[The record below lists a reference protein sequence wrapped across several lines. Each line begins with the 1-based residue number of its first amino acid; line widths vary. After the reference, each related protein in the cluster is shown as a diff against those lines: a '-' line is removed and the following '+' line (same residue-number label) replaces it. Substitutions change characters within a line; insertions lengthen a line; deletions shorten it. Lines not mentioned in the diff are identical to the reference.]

1 MTRRFLGI
9 AIVLGLITAV
19 GPFAIDMYLPALPSM
34 GKSLG
39 AGTGAVQMSLMA
51 YFVVIG
57 ICQLFYGPLSD
68 IVGRKLP
75 IYGGLVIFTV
85 GSIGCALAPNIE
97 ILIGFRVVQAF
108 GACAGMVIPR
118 AIVRDLYTGHDATR
132 LMSLLMLTVSI
143 SPILA
148 PLTGSFVIGAFG
160 WRGVFA
166 VLTIAAVLALVLA
179 VTQLKETRE
188 DHHRADST
196 WRGAFSA
203 YGLLLRDGEF
213 IGLVLVGAL
222 GVASFFVYL
231 GSASFVLINH
241 YGLSPKLFSLC
252 FALNAASF
260 FGFSQL
266 TGMLTQRF
274 GLPPVVRIAA
284 AGFAL
289 SMVVLALVFAAGI
302 DNLFALMA
310 PLFIGYGF
318 LGLVI
323 PTTAVLALEHHGA
336 IAGTASALMGALQM
350 IIGSAVMA
358 LAGLFANGMPQPM
371 VYGIAACA
379 VAAFLVTQLALKRVA
394 ATLAPDPS
402 TP

>member
-1 MTRRFLGI
+1 
-9 AIVLGLITAV
+9 
-19 GPFAIDMYLPALPSM
+19 MYLPALPSM

-39 AGTGAVQMSLMA
+39 ASPGAVQMSLMA
-51 YFVVIG
+51 YFIVIG

-85 GSIGCALAPNIE
+85 GSIGCALAPSIDA
-97 ILIGFRVVQAF
+97 LIGFRVIQAF

-166 VLTIAAVLALVLA
+166 VLTIAAVLALILA
-179 VTQLKETRE
+179 VTQLKETRH
-188 DHHRADST
+188 DHHRAQST
-196 WRGAFSA
+196 WASAFSA
-203 YGLLLRDGEF
+203 YLFLLRDGEF
-213 IGLVLVGAL
+213 ISLVLVGAL
-222 GVASFFVYL
+222 GVSSFFVYL
-231 GSASFVLINH
+231 GSASFVLINY

-252 FALNAASF
+252 FALNAAAF

-266 TGMLTQRF
+266 TGTLTQRF
-274 GLPPVVRIAA
+274 GLPPVVRVAA
-284 AGFAL
+284 SGFAL
-289 SMVVLALVFAAGI
+289 AMAALALLFAVGV
-302 DNLFALMA
+302 DSLLALMA
-310 PLFIGYGF
+310 PLFIGYGC

-323 PTTAVLALEHHGA
+323 PTTAVLALERHGE

-350 IIGSAVMA
+350 IIGSAIMA
-358 LAGLFANGMPQPM
+358 LAGLFANGTPKPM
-371 VYGIAACA
+371 AFGI
-379 VAAFLVTQLALKRVA
+379 
-394 ATLAPDPS
+394 
-402 TP
+402 

>member
-34 GKSLG
+34 GKNLG
-39 AGTGAVQMSLMA
+39 AGTSAVQMSLTA
-51 YFVVIG
+51 YFIVIG

-75 IYGGLVIFTV
+75 IYGGLVIFTI

-97 ILIGFRVVQAF
+97 TLIGFRVVQAF

-166 VLTIAAVLALVLA
+166 VLTIAAVIALVLA

-241 YGLSPKLFSLC
+241 YGLTPKLFSLC

-266 TGMLTQRF
+266 TGMLTQRY
-274 GLPPVVRIAA
+274 GLPKVVRVAA
-284 AGFAL
+284 TGFAL
-289 SMVVLALVFAAGI
+289 AMVVLALVFAAGI

-350 IIGSAVMA
+350 IIGAAVMA
-358 LAGLFANGMPQPM
+358 LAGLFANGLPQPM
-371 VYGIAACA
+371 AYGIAICA
-379 VAAFLVTQLALKRVA
+379 VAAFLVTQWTLRRVA
-394 ATLAPDPS
+394 AALVPDPS

>member
-1 MTRRFLGI
+1 VTRRFLGI

-166 VLTIAAVLALVLA
+166 VLTIAAVLALILA

>member
-1 MTRRFLGI
+1 MTRRFLGM

-34 GKSLG
+34 GKTLG
-39 AGTGAVQMSLMA
+39 AGPGAVQMSLMA
-51 YFVVIG
+51 YFIVIG

-75 IYGGLVIFTV
+75 IYGGLAIFTV
-85 GSIGCALAPNIE
+85 GSIGCAMAPTIE
-97 ILIGFRVVQAF
+97 VLIGFRVVQAF

-148 PLTGSFVIGAFG
+148 PLTGSFVIAAFG
-160 WRGVFA
+160 WRGVFV
-166 VLTIAAVLALVLA
+166 VLTIAAVLALILA

-222 GVASFFVYL
+222 GVSSFFVYL

-241 YGLSPKLFSLC
+241 YGLTPKLFSLC

-266 TGMLTQRF
+266 TGTLTQRF
-274 GLPPVVRIAA
+274 GLPQVVRVAA

-289 SMVVLALVFAAGI
+289 AMVVLALVFAMGI

-350 IIGSAVMA
+350 IIGSTVMA
-358 LAGLFANGMPQPM
+358 LAGIFANGSPQPM
-371 VYGIAACA
+371 VFGIAACA
-379 VAAFLVTQLALKRVA
+379 VTAFLVTQWALRRVA
-394 ATLAPDPS
+394 ATLAPNPS

>member
-1 MTRRFLGI
+1 MTRRFLRM

-39 AGTGAVQMSLMA
+39 ASPNAVQMSLMA
-51 YFVVIG
+51 FFVVIG

-75 IYGGLVIFTV
+75 IYGGLAIFAL
-85 GSIGCALAPNIE
+85 GSIGCALAPSIDV
-97 ILIGFRVVQAF
+97 LIAFRVLQAF
-108 GACAGMVIPR
+108 GACAGMVVPR
-118 AIVRDLYTGHDATR
+118 AIVRDLHTGHDATR
-132 LMSLLMLTVSI
+132 LMSLLMLTVSV

-166 VLTIAAVLALVLA
+166 VLTIAAIIGLALA
-179 VTQLKETRE
+179 VTQLKESRPPEHRE
-188 DHHRADST
+188 ESS
-196 WRGAFSA
+196 WRGAFAA

-213 IGLVLVGAL
+213 IGLTLVGAL
-222 GVASFFVYL
+222 GVSSFFVYL

-241 YGLSPKLFSLC
+241 YGLTPKLFSLC
-252 FALNAASF
+252 FALNAAAF

-266 TGMLTQRF
+266 TGTLTQRF
-274 GLPPVVRIAA
+274 GLPRVVRVAA
-284 AGFAL
+284 SGFAL
-289 SMVVLALVFAAGI
+289 AMVVLALLFAAGV
-302 DNLFALMA
+302 DGLFALMA

-323 PTTAVLALEHHGA
+323 PTTAVLSLEHHGE
-336 IAGTASALMGALQM
+336 IAGTASALMGSLQM
-350 IIGSAVMA
+350 IIGSAIMA
-358 LAGLFANGMPQPM
+358 LAGLFANGTPRPM
-371 VYGIAACA
+371 AFGIAACA
-379 VAAFLVTQLALKRVA
+379 VGAFLVTQFALRQVA
-394 ATLAPDPS
+394 ANAIPNPS

>member
-284 AGFAL
+284 AGLAL
-289 SMVVLALVFAAGI
+289 SMV
-302 DNLFALMA
+302 
-310 PLFIGYGF
+310 
-318 LGLVI
+318 
-323 PTTAVLALEHHGA
+323 VLALEHHGA

>member
-1 MTRRFLGI
+1 MNRRFLRM

-34 GKSLG
+34 GKTLG
-39 AGTGAVQMSLMA
+39 AGPAAVQMSLMA

-75 IYGGLVIFTV
+75 IYGGLVIFTL
-85 GSIGCALAPNIE
+85 GSIGCALAPSIE

-148 PLTGSFVIGAFG
+148 PLTGSFVIAAFG

-166 VLTIAAVLALVLA
+166 VLTIAAAIALVLA
-179 VTQLKETRE
+179 TTQLKETRH
-188 DHHRADST
+188 DHHRAESS
-196 WRGAFSA
+196 WAGAFAA
-203 YGLLLRDGEF
+203 YRLLLRDGEF

-222 GVASFFVYL
+222 GVSSFFVYL

-241 YGLSPKLFSLC
+241 YGLTPKLFSLC

-266 TGMLTQRF
+266 TGALTQRF
-274 GLPPVVRIAA
+274 GLPLVVRVAST
-284 AGFAL
+284 GFAL
-289 SMVVLALVFAAGI
+289 AMAAMALIFAMGI

-323 PTTAVLALEHHGA
+323 PATAVLALEHHGA

-350 IIGSAVMA
+350 IIGSSIMA
-358 LAGLFANGMPQPM
+358 LAGFFANGTPQPM
-371 VYGIAACA
+371 AYGIAACA
-379 VAAFLVTQLALKRVA
+379 AAAFLVAQFALRRVA
-394 ATLAPDPS
+394 PTLAPNPS

>member
-1 MTRRFLGI
+1 VTRRFLGI

-34 GKSLG
+34 GRSLG
-39 AGTGAVQMSLMA
+39 ASTGAVQMSLMA
-51 YFVVIG
+51 YFIVIG

-75 IYGGLVIFTV
+75 IYGGLIIFTV
-85 GSIGCALAPNIE
+85 GSIGCALAPSIE

-166 VLTIAAVLALVLA
+166 VLTIAAVLALILA

-222 GVASFFVYL
+222 GVSSFFVYL

-266 TGMLTQRF
+266 TGTLTQRY
-274 GLPPVVRIAA
+274 GLPKVVRVAA
-284 AGFAL
+284 AGFA
-289 SMVVLALVFAAGI
+289 SAMVVLALVFAAGI

-371 VYGIAACA
+371 AYGIAACA
-379 VAAFLVTQLALKRVA
+379 VAAFLVTQLALRRVA

>member
-1 MTRRFLGI
+1 VTRRFLGI

-34 GKSLG
+34 GKTLG
-39 AGTGAVQMSLMA
+39 ASTGAVQMSLMA

-68 IVGRKLP
+68 IMGRKVP
-75 IYGGLVIFTV
+75 IYGGLIIFTV

-97 ILIGFRVVQAF
+97 ILIGFRVIQAF

-148 PLTGSFVIGAFG
+148 PLTGSFVIAAFG

-166 VLTIAAVLALVLA
+166 VLTIAAVLALILA

-241 YGLSPKLFSLC
+241 YGLTPKLFSLC

-266 TGMLTQRF
+266 TGMLTQRY
-274 GLPPVVRIAA
+274 GLPPVVRLAA

-289 SMVVLALVFAAGI
+289 AMVVLALVFAMGI

-358 LAGLFANGMPQPM
+358 LAGLFANGLPQPM

-379 VAAFLVTQLALKRVA
+379 VAAFLVTQLALRRVA
-394 ATLAPDPS
+394 ASVVPDPS

>member
-34 GKSLG
+34 GRSLG
-39 AGTGAVQMSLMA
+39 ASTGAVQMSLMA
-51 YFVVIG
+51 YFIVIG

-75 IYGGLVIFTV
+75 IYGGLIIFTV
-85 GSIGCALAPNIE
+85 GSIGCALAPSIE

-166 VLTIAAVLALVLA
+166 VLTIAAVLALILA

-222 GVASFFVYL
+222 GVSSFFVYL

-266 TGMLTQRF
+266 TGTLTQRY
-274 GLPPVVRIAA
+274 GLPKVVRVAA
-284 AGFAL
+284 AGFA
-289 SMVVLALVFAAGI
+289 SAMVVLALVFAAGI

-371 VYGIAACA
+371 AYGIAACA
-379 VAAFLVTQLALKRVA
+379 VAAFLVTLLALRRVA